1 MASREFIHLR
11 NFIQLTRKAN
21 HPPMGIQIRQD
32 VGMKTPPTKSSLR
45 MILARKLRWYMDH
58 YPHVDKQEKVAKRA
72 GISQSSVN
80 RVLSGKVDTQMRVVE
95 SLANA
100 IGISPTDLLIDDAND
115 ASVIHYDRVRYAQ
128 LPETEKKVIE
138 RYIEFVLSQTT
149 ATTTEED
156 GSTTI
161 EEVIPATPG
170 SKRRASAAAQRPLS
184 NELLSDEQNHK
195 TRIRGTKTRNR

>member
-1 MASREFIHLR
+1 MSR
-11 NFIQLTRKAN
+11 AN
-21 HPPMGIQIRQD
+21 HPLMGIQIRQD

-72 GISQSSVN
+72 SISQSSVN

-100 IGISPTDLLIDDAND
+100 IGISPTDLLIDDEND

-128 LPETEKKVIE
+128 LPEAEKKAIE
-138 RYIEFVLSQTT
+138 RYIEFVLSQAA
-149 ATTTEED
+149 ATTVEED
-156 GSTTI
+156 ESTTI
-161 EEVIPATPG
+161 DEVIPASPE
-170 SKRRASAAAQRPLS
+170 SKKRAATAAQRPLS
-184 NELLSDEQNHK
+184 NELLSDDHNHK
-195 TRIRGTKTRNR
+195 TRIRGTRTRSR